1 MQALHDF
8 VILVKE
14 QRPERTGSIFLPVY
28 DDADLAETP
37 PYAGTIVSIGPKA
50 PPELQPGVRV
60 AFGDMNA
67 KAFEYEDQLFVLLKV
82 GQITAILKKDLQV
95 L

>member
-1 MQALHDF
+1 MQALHNF

-14 QRPERTGSIFLPVY
+14 QRPERIGSIFLPVY
-28 DDADLAETP
+28 DDADPAEAP
-37 PYAGTIVSIGPKA
+37 PYAGTIVSAGPKVSL
-50 PPELQPGVRV
+50 ELQPGVRV

-67 KAFEYEDQLFVLLKV
+67 KTFEHEGQSLVLLSDQ
-82 GQITAILKKDLQV
+82 QITAILEKDLQV